1 MTSKVINLCRKREM
15 CCMCFLL
22 KFRFEG
28 YSKQSTIKNMFD
40 LSVCTTYQR
49 ERDHY
54 STNLLILNISAYSD

>member
-1 MTSKVINLCRKREM
+1 MTSKVINLCPEREM

-40 LSVCTTYQR
+40 LNVQHIREKGITTLRIYQ
-49 ERDHY
+49 Y
-54 STNLLILNISAYSD
+54 